1 MGACLRISASIVW
14 KPTSVAERF
23 FDTNVLL
30 YLLSSDSSKAD
41 RAEAALAT
49 GGILSVQVL
58 NEFASVAMRKIRMPL
73 DEIREVLSTV
83 RAVCKIVPITEVTHD
98 RGLEIADRYGLSI
111 YDAMIVASALMANC
125 DTLLSEDMQDGQ
137 VFDGGLRIENPFR

>member
-1 MGACLRISASIVW
+1 M
-14 KPTSVAERF
+14 AERF
-23 FDTNVLL
+23 FDTKVLL

-58 NEFASVAMRKIRMPL
+58 NEFASVARRKIRMPI

-98 RGLEIADRYGLSI
+98 NGLEIADRHGLSI

-125 DTLLSEDMQDGQ
+125 DILLSEDMQDGQ